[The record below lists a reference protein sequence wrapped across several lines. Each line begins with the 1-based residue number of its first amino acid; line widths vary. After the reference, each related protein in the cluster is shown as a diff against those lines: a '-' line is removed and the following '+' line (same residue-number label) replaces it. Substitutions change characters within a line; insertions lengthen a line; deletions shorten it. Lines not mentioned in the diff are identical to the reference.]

1 MPTTREKRHKTSVE
15 VDLELLNRARQALG
29 TTTLKD
35 PIERA
40 FTEVLRERARRAE
53 VDALTQMTGLDLAD
67 PSVTAKAWR
76 R

>member
-35 PIERA
+35 TIERA